1 MIIDRP
7 VASQPCGAHEYSAD
21 EAITRKFLPEYDIM
35 PPLGKG
41 QTMKFIEL
49 VQTRQSTRKFDR
61 RPVPGEMIK
70 QCLEAAR
77 LAPSACNSQ
86 PWTFVVV
93 DQPEPKDRLVREALG
108 GVYKSNAFIG
118 DAPVLVAVIT
128 ETSSYIARMGGLFR
142 HVKYNLIDIGIAG
155 EHLVLQA
162 AELGLGSC
170 WLGWFNESAVR
181 RVLGLPRKTRIDVM
195 IALGYP
201 VAGDPIRPKVRKPLS
216 GVVR

>member
-1 MIIDRP
+1 
-7 VASQPCGAHEYSAD
+7 
-21 EAITRKFLPEYDIM
+21 
-35 PPLGKG
+35 
-41 QTMKFIEL
+41 MKFSEL

-61 RPVPGEMIK
+61 RPVPGEMIG

-86 PWTFVVV
+86 PWLFVVV
-93 DQPEPKDRLVREALG
+93 DEPELKDRLVKEALG
-108 GVYKSNAFIG
+108 GIYKTNAFVR
-118 DAPVLVAVIT
+118 DAPVLVVIIT
-128 ETSSYIARMGGLFR
+128 EASSYVARMGGLFR

-170 WLGWFNESAVR
+170 WLGWFKESAVR
-181 RVLGLPRKTRIDVM
+181 RVLGLPRKTQIDIM

-216 GVVR
+216 AVVR